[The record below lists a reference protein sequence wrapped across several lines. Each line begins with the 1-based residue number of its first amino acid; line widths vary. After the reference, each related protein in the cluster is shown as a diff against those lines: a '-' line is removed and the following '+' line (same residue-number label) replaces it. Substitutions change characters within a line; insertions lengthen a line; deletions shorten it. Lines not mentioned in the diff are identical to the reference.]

1 MITWSSISP
10 SIAPSITATVTS
22 SGPPLAGQSYTLT
35 CTVTGGEALTPTIT
49 YEWTR
54 GRTSVG
60 GNGPI
65 LTFNP
70 LTLSSSGQYV
80 CTVTVTSDLLTTT
93 LTDASDTFEV
103 TFKGKPLQ

>member
-1 MITWSSISP
+1 MVFYIS

-22 SGPPLAGQSYTLT
+22 SGPPMAGQSYTLT
-35 CTVTGGEALTPTIT
+35 CTVTGVEALTPTIT

-54 GRTSVG
+54 GGTSVG
-60 GNGPI
+60 ENDPR

-70 LTLSSSGQYV
+70 LTLSSSGQHV

-93 LTDASDTFEV
+93 LTDSDTFVV
-103 TFKGKPLQ
+103 TIKGKSLQ